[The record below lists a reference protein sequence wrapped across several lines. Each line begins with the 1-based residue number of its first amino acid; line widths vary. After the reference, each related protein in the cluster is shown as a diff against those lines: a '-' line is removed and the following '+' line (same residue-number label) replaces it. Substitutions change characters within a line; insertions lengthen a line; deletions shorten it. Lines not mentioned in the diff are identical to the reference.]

1 MLPQV
6 DVRHLHA
13 VVILAEELNFTRA
26 AHRLCITQSALSRQI
41 TELEKQ
47 HAFQLFKRD
56 RKRVA
61 ELTEAGRTFVE
72 EARSAL
78 LHADRAIHLAR
89 AAHNGHEHVL
99 FIGHAP
105 HADQTWLSTLLAIRL
120 PLFPRLKVRFLTQFS
135 LELVRSVLATELH
148 LALITAPPV
157 DGKLTIV
164 PFAETQ
170 LCVVLPETH
179 AAAHQ
184 QQVKLEDVADDEWI
198 LFPRSVSAT
207 IYDRITDTAAKAKI
221 PIRQAHDIITAQQA
235 FYLVSEGAGIAI
247 LPTPSDLGLR
257 AAGVTV
263 RPLCHP
269 SLCFETC
276 LIMRREDDSPMVNEF
291 ARQFLRQSS
300 RKLGPGRQMELA
312 LPKHTAIESAVKPN
326 GIALTAV

>member
-1 MLPQV
+1 MVPQV

-47 HAFQLFKRD
+47 LGFLLFKRD

-78 LHADRAIHLAR
+78 LHVDRAIQLAR
-89 AAHNGHEHVL
+89 AAHNGHDHVL
-99 FIGHAP
+99 IIGHAP
-105 HADQTWLSTLLAIRL
+105 HADQAWLSTLLAIRL
-120 PLFPRLKVRFLTQFS
+120 PLFPNLKVRLATQFS
-135 LELVRSVLATELH
+135 LELVRSVLANELH
-148 LALITAPPV
+148 IALITAPPV

-164 PFAETQ
+164 PFAETP

-184 QQVKLEDVADDEWI
+184 QQVKLEDVAEDEWI
-198 LFPRSVSAT
+198 LFPRSVNAA
-207 IYDRITDTAAKAKI
+207 IYDRITDTAAKAGI
-221 PIRQAHDIITAQQA
+221 AIRQAHEIITAQQA
-235 FYLVSEGAGIAI
+235 FYLVSESAGIAI
-247 LPTPSDLGLR
+247 LPKLGELGLP
-257 AAGVTV
+257 AEGVRV

-269 SLCFETC
+269 SLSFETC
-276 LIMRREDDSPMVNEF
+276 LIMRREDDSPMVNQF
-291 ARQFLRQSS
+291 ALGFLRKCSRKPASS
-300 RKLGPGRQMELA
+300 RQMQLA
-312 LPKHTAIESAVKPN
+312 LPA
-326 GIALTAV
+326 